1 MLVAAGILASRIAG
15 LVRASVFNAFLGVGA
30 SADALGFAT
39 RVPNVLQNLLGE
51 GSLSASFIP
60 VYSAELDRDEEEAG
74 RIAGAVAALLALTAA
89 VIVLSLI
96 HI

>member
-60 VYSAELDRDEEEAG
+60 VYSAELD
-74 RIAGAVAALLALTAA
+74 
-89 VIVLSLI
+89 LSLI